1 MKRIVVANDL
11 VGVGKVALSA
21 SIPLMASCLL
31 EQVLLPTCLLSS
43 HTGGGQNPVKHTTSS
58 ILDVFL
64 TDWDN
69 KRIKFDGIFI
79 GYFTTTRDGQKLLE
93 WLSRKQLPLILD
105 PIMADNGKLY
115 Q

>member
-69 KRIKFDGIFI
+69 KRWAKAA
-79 GYFTTTRDGQKLLE
+79 R
-93 WLSRKQLPLILD
+93 
-105 PIMADNGKLY
+105 MAFKKATSLNFRSNYGR
-115 Q
+115 